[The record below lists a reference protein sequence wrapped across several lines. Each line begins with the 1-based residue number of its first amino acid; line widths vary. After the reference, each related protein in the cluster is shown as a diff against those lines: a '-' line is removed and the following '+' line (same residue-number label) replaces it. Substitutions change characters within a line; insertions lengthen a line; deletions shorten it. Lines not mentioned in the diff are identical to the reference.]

1 MQVQQVLDQARIP
14 LNDAAK
20 LRYSDAELLIHFNA
34 GLRQLRLKRPD
45 LFYGRL
51 QQPMEAVSEDAAFP
65 LPSELANALA
75 DYVVARAETVDDEH
89 INSGRAQMFLQLAT
103 EGAG

>member
-1 MQVQQVLDQARIP
+1 M
-14 LNDAAK
+14 
-20 LRYSDAELLIHFNA
+20 
-34 GLRQLRLKRPD
+34 
-45 LFYGRL
+45 
-51 QQPMEAVSEDAAFP
+51 
-65 LPSELANALA
+65 PSELANALA